1 MMRNCVSQDYKV
13 LSELPEVTAT
23 TTVLAVSAP
32 ADTYLL
38 RGK

>member
-1 MMRNCVSQDYKV
+1 LMSKGESQVYKV